1 MLYLQNEHHKNIQ
14 TWSRKDNVENIYSVQ
29 PEHQEF
35 AYYDWKKYFRF
46 KNIVKIHNHSGELI

>member
-14 TWSRKDNVENIYSVQ
+14 TGSRKDNVENIYSVQ
-29 PEHQEF
+29 PKHEEF
-35 AYYDWKKYFRF
+35 AYYDWKENFRF